1 MRLGAEAALT
11 VLEDDEEKPPQ
22 VMCLEGNQIVKRS
35 LMESVE
41 KV

>member
-11 VLEDDEEKPPQ
+11 VLEDDGEKPPQ
-22 VMCLEGNQIVKRS
+22 VMCLEGNLIVKKS
-35 LMESVE
+35 LLENVE